1 LVRAGFADSDEG
13 TPYCVASLD
22 KANPGHL
29 AAAPNRT
36 VMAKGQ
42 MRSSKEIRKPKKD
55 KAAAKTATVPG
66 SAVKQLET
74 NPFQKKAKK

>member
-1 LVRAGFADSDEG
+1 
-13 TPYCVASLD
+13 
-22 KANPGHL
+22 
-29 AAAPNRT
+29 
-36 VMAKGQ
+36 MAKGQ

-55 KAAAKTATVPG
+55 KAAATTATVPG

>member
-1 LVRAGFADSDEG
+1 
-13 TPYCVASLD
+13 
-22 KANPGHL
+22 
-29 AAAPNRT
+29 
-36 VMAKGQ
+36 MAKGQ

-55 KAAAKTATVPG
+55 KAVAKSATVPG